1 LKNSISHIA
10 FIMDGN
16 NRWSKINGK
25 NKYQSYSKGANNL
38 LELSNNIFTKTK
50 VSNITAFALSKN
62 NLNRSKSIIHPIIKI
77 LDINLDQALNKE
89 INFSISIRGDLRFL
103 NSEMNE
109 KIELL
114 NKRNTNNNKKLI
126 ILINYSG
133 RQDIIDSSL
142 KLINSKKKFNL
153 ENFASSSILSGLP
166 DPDLLIRTGG
176 YQRISDFLLFNISF
190 TELFFTK
197 KLWPDLKY
205 NDVLRII
212 NKFNN
217 IERKFGI

>member
-1 LKNSISHIA
+1 
-10 FIMDGN
+10 MDGN

-62 NLNRSKSIIHPIIKI
+62 NLNRSKSIIHSIIKI

-103 NSEMNE
+103 SSEMNE

-114 NKRNTNNNKKLI
+114 HKRNTNNYKKLI

-142 KLINSKKKFNL
+142 QLINSKKKLNL

>member
-1 LKNSISHIA
+1 
-10 FIMDGN
+10 MDGN

-25 NKYQSYSKGANNL
+25 NKYQSYTKGANNL
-38 LELSNNIFTKTK
+38 LQLSNEIFLKTK
-50 VSNITAFALSKN
+50 VNNITAFALSAN
-62 NLNRSKSIIHPIIKI
+62 NLKRPKSIIHSILKI
-77 LDINLDQALNKE
+77 LDLNLDRALEKD

-103 NSEMNE
+103 DSEIKK
-109 KIELL
+109 KIQLL
-114 NKRNTNNNKKLI
+114 EQKKIDNNKKLI
-126 ILINYSG
+126 ILLNYSG
-133 RQDIIDSSL
+133 RQDIIDTSL
-142 KLINSKKKFNL
+142 KIINSKKKINL
-153 ENFASSSILSGLP
+153 ENFEANSILSGLS

-197 KLWPDLKY
+197 KLWPDLSY
-205 NDVLRII
+205 SDVLKII

>member
-1 LKNSISHIA
+1 
-10 FIMDGN
+10 MDGN

-25 NKYQSYSKGANNL
+25 NKHQSYSKGANNL
-38 LELSNNIFTKTK
+38 LELSNNIFNKTK
-50 VSNITAFALSKN
+50 VSYITAFALSKN
-62 NLNRSKSIIHPIIKI
+62 NLNRSKSIIRSIIKI

-103 NSEMNE
+103 NFEIKK
-109 KIELL
+109 KINLL
-114 NKRNTNNNKKLI
+114 NKKNINNKKKLI
-126 ILINYSG
+126 ILLNYSG
-133 RQDIIDSSL
+133 RQDIIDTSL
-142 KLINSKKKFNL
+142 KIINSKKKFDI
-153 ENFASSSILSGLP
+153 ENFASNSILSGLP

-176 YQRISDFLLFNISF
+176 FQRISDFLLFNISF
-190 TELFFTK
+190 TEFFFTK

-212 NKFNN
+212 NKYNN

>member
-1 LKNSISHIA
+1 
-10 FIMDGN
+10 MDGN

-25 NKYQSYSKGANNL
+25 NKYQSYTKGANNL
-38 LELSNNIFTKTK
+38 LQLSNEIFLKTK
-50 VSNITAFALSKN
+50 VNNITAFALSAN
-62 NLNRSKSIIHPIIKI
+62 NLKRPKSIIHSILKI
-77 LDINLDQALNKE
+77 LDLNLDRALEKD

-103 NSEMNE
+103 DSEIKK
-109 KIELL
+109 KIQLL
-114 NKRNTNNNKKLI
+114 EQKKIYNNKKLI
-126 ILINYSG
+126 ILLNYSG
-133 RQDIIDSSL
+133 RQDIIDTSL
-142 KLINSKKKFNL
+142 KIINSKKKINL
-153 ENFASSSILSGLP
+153 ENFEANSILSGLS

-197 KLWPDLKY
+197 KLWPDLNY
-205 NDVLRII
+205 RDVIKII

>member
-1 LKNSISHIA
+1 
-10 FIMDGN
+10 MDGN

-25 NKYQSYSKGANNL
+25 NKLQSYSKGANNL
-38 LELSNNIFTKTK
+38 FELSNNIFNKTK

-62 NLNRSKSIIHPIIKI
+62 NLNRSKSIIRSIIKI

-103 NSEMNE
+103 NFEIKK
-109 KIELL
+109 KINLL
-114 NKRNTNNNKKLI
+114 NKKNINNKKKLI
-126 ILINYSG
+126 ILLNYSG
-133 RQDIIDSSL
+133 RQDIIDTSL
-142 KLINSKKKFNL
+142 KIINSKKKFDI
-153 ENFASSSILSGLP
+153 ENFASNSILSGLP

-176 YQRISDFLLFNISF
+176 FQRISDFLLFNISF
-190 TELFFTK
+190 TEFFFTK

-212 NKFNN
+212 NKYNN

>member
-1 LKNSISHIA
+1 
-10 FIMDGN
+10 MDGN

-25 NKYQSYSKGANNL
+25 NKYQSYTKGANNL
-38 LELSNNIFTKTK
+38 LQLSNEIFLKTK
-50 VSNITAFALSKN
+50 VNNITAFALSAN
-62 NLNRSKSIIHPIIKI
+62 NLKRPKSIIHSILKI
-77 LDINLDQALNKE
+77 LDLNLDRALEKD

-103 NSEMNE
+103 DSEIKK
-109 KIELL
+109 KIQLL
-114 NKRNTNNNKKLI
+114 EQKKIYNNKKLI
-126 ILINYSG
+126 ILLNYSG
-133 RQDIIDSSL
+133 RQDIIDTSL
-142 KLINSKKKFNL
+142 KIINSKKKINL
-153 ENFASSSILSGLP
+153 ENFEANSILSGLS

-197 KLWPDLKY
+197 KLWPDLSY
-205 NDVLRII
+205 SDVLKII

>member
-1 LKNSISHIA
+1 
-10 FIMDGN
+10 MDGN

-62 NLNRSKSIIHPIIKI
+62 NLNRSKSIIHSIIKI

-103 NSEMNE
+103 SSEMNE

-114 NKRNTNNNKKLI
+114 HKRNTNNNKKLI

>member
-1 LKNSISHIA
+1 
-10 FIMDGN
+10 MDGN
-16 NRWSKINGK
+16 NRWSKVKGI
-25 NKYQSYSKGANNL
+25 NKYQSYSKGAKNL
-38 LELSNNIFTKTK
+38 FKLSNDIFLRTN
-50 VSNITAFALSKN
+50 VNYITAFALSAN
-62 NLNRSKSIIHPIIKI
+62 NLKRSKSIINTIIKI
-77 LDINLDQALNKE
+77 LDLNLDQALDKK

-103 NSEMNE
+103 SSEIKK

-114 NKRNTNNNKKLI
+114 DKRKIDDKKKLI
-126 ILINYSG
+126 ILLNYSG
-133 RQDIIDSSL
+133 RQDIIEASL
-142 KLINSKKKFNL
+142 KIINSKKMINL
-153 ENFASSSILSGLP
+153 KNFATTSILSGLP

-197 KLWPDLKY
+197 KLWPDLRY

>member
-1 LKNSISHIA
+1 
-10 FIMDGN
+10 MDGN

-62 NLNRSKSIIHPIIKI
+62 NLNRSKSIIHSIIKI

-103 NSEMNE
+103 SSEMNE

-114 NKRNTNNNKKLI
+114 HKRNTNNYKKLI

>member
-1 LKNSISHIA
+1 
-10 FIMDGN
+10 MDGN
-16 NRWSKINGK
+16 NRWSKVKGI
-25 NKYQSYSKGANNL
+25 NKYQSYSKGAKNL
-38 LELSNNIFTKTK
+38 LKLSNDIFLRTN
-50 VSNITAFALSKN
+50 VNYITAFALSAN
-62 NLNRSKSIIHPIIKI
+62 NLKRSKSIINTIIKI
-77 LDINLDQALNKE
+77 LDLNLDQALDKK

-103 NSEMNE
+103 SSEIKK

-114 NKRNTNNNKKLI
+114 EKRKIDDKKKLI
-126 ILINYSG
+126 ILLNYSG
-133 RQDIIDSSL
+133 RQDIIETSL
-142 KLINSKKKFNL
+142 KIINSKKMINL
-153 ENFASSSILSGLP
+153 KNFATTSILSGLP

-197 KLWPDLKY
+197 KLWPDLRF

-217 IERKFGI
+217 IERKFGIW

>member
-1 LKNSISHIA
+1 
-10 FIMDGN
+10 MDGN

-38 LELSNNIFTKTK
+38 LELSNNIFIKSK
-50 VSNITAFALSKN
+50 VNYITAFALSKN
-62 NLNRSKSIIHPIIKI
+62 NLNRSKSIIRSIIKI

-89 INFSISIRGDLRFL
+89 INFSISIRGDLSFL
-103 NSEMNE
+103 SSEMKK

-114 NKRNTNNNKKLI
+114 NKRNKKNDKKLI
-126 ILINYSG
+126 ILLNYSG
-133 RQDIIDSSL
+133 RQDIIDTSL
-142 KLINSKKKFNL
+142 KIINSKKKINL
-153 ENFASSSILSGLP
+153 ENFALTSILSGLP

-176 YQRISDFLLFNISF
+176 YQRLSDFLLFNISF

-217 IERKFGI
+217 IERKFGF

>member
-1 LKNSISHIA
+1 
-10 FIMDGN
+10 MDGN

-38 LELSNNIFTKTK
+38 LELSNNIFIKSK
-50 VSNITAFALSKN
+50 VSYITAFALSKN
-62 NLNRSKSIIHPIIKI
+62 NLNRSKSLIRSIIKI
-77 LDINLDQALNKE
+77 LDINLDQVLNKE
-89 INFSISIRGDLRFL
+89 INFSISIRGDLSFL
-103 NSEMNE
+103 SSEMKK

-114 NKRNTNNNKKLI
+114 NKRNKKNNKKLI
-126 ILINYSG
+126 ILLNYSG
-133 RQDIIDSSL
+133 RQDIIDTSL
-142 KLINSKKKFNL
+142 KIINSKKKINL
-153 ENFASSSILSGLP
+153 ENFALTSILSGLP

-176 YQRISDFLLFNISF
+176 YQRLSDFLLFNISF

-205 NDVLRII
+205 NHVLRII